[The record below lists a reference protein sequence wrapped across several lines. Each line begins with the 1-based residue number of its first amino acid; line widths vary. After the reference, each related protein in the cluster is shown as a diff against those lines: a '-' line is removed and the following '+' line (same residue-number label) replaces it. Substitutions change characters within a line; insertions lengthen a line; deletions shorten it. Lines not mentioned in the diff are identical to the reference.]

1 MLFEVKGICKH
12 CAEEVSVLVH
22 NGSATSKCEACGES
36 PFQIETIK
44 GVVYV
49 VKNPNQRGVKIGI
62 TSKTVE
68 DRIKAL
74 NSTGV
79 PGRFEPVAI
88 FPSPTPRK
96 HEKKVHEK
104 LAKHRIE
111 KEHFD
116 LESVDAALKVFRIL
130 NKNIKPIFYDDDTR
144 DTFKL
149 KLEKARI
156 EMQLRLKGKDIA
168 RSR

>member
-1 MLFEVKGICKH
+1 MLFEVKGICQH
-12 CAEEVSVLVH
+12 CAEEINVLIH
-22 NGSATSKCEACGES
+22 NGSPTSKCEGCGES
-36 PFQIETIK
+36 PFQVEAIK

-68 DRIKAL
+68 DRIKTL

-88 FPSPTPRK
+88 FPSPSPHK
-96 HEKKVHEK
+96 HERKVHEK
-104 LAKHRIE
+104 LAKNRIE

-116 LESVDAALKVFRIL
+116 LDPVDAVLKVFRTL
-130 NKNIKPIFYDDDTR
+130 NKTIKPIFYDDDTR

-149 KLEKARI
+149 KLEQARI
-156 EMQLRLKGKDIA
+156 EMQLKLKGKK
-168 RSR
+168 